1 MSKNKN
7 AKNKNKKNAKEKE
20 KQNKEQLG
28 GNIFAMGQMDLIFEM
43 VFDDKDLEKPDG
55 QNSEDPYYKIEELNS
70 IKDLSFL
77 KEKKEFYN
85 TIKVKP
91 NNEFMKQVLLGNKI
105 SKKKN
110 FIDLICYGRPKF
122 EGEEEFFD
130 EIFNHVTVNN
140 GFQINQTP
148 LEEGSRFSLVIQ
160 LKHKRYPEQIKEI
173 KVGTTPSEAKE
184 AKENEE
190 AAKKEEEDNKK
201 KEQEEQEKK
210 DLEERKQ
217 QLIQKYKERREKAKK
232 KKEEEENK
240 KNNKDA
246 KKEEGVENNENQ
258 NYENQNNENQNNENE
273 GNQYQNE
280 ENANQNEEQN
290 NNEGEQK
297 VENNEENKEE
307 KKEENEEDE
316 KDEEPEDYEETEAM
330 KEKKIPKFKRKNILC
345 NLNPSMTKY
354 DLIFLNF
361 EELNNMPG
369 DFKIKYL
376 IELLEHFKK
385 KKSTIFINFYKNEPS
400 EEEKNKEEEKK
411 KAEEKKEEEKRNEEA
426 KIQEQENKNRA
437 KQLKEINDRRAPLKK
452 RQQDLK
458 ENKKNEIKEMEEEQK
473 KEELANIEE
482 QIQQINEE
490 EQNLKDEIRAEEE
503 AKKELKKKK
512 EKEREKEEDKEF
524 KKDKKEMRQ
533 LNEVFF
539 FTDGYFF
546 DTKQACQLFNKHY
559 LCHTTDKKKNR
570 KVINKQKVFDYFITA
585 VARGAMDE
593 VQGNKIGL
601 FMDDFNTYTVIFCS
615 KKAASKKEL
624 NTQPHPKINPHNA
637 DIVQKYREIIKKNKN
652 DYYSIFACLA
662 AHEIG
667 ANRTISNE
675 VIYPTY
681 LTALEIVKR
690 KVECVKNDIKTINE
704 DQIYKVKINEKA
716 LQQEIEKLLSDSKE
730 GGFVLDC
737 TNKSKSTL
745 KDYVALYDYHLRG
758 FFSSQLLRNYLKNKG
773 FIDSKGFIMYDPVY
787 RNVMGA
793 QCKNI
798 KNYEGDELKKKIIS
812 SIKGIDVPA
821 RIGDKEL
828 DAKKAI
834 EKQNVPIDK
843 KIPYVKERD
852 QKKKKKKKK
861 KAGGSQEGSSSS
873 GQSSSDE
880 EGKSG
885 EGSWGNSDQG
895 GEGGAAY

>member
-1 MSKNKN
+1 MSNNKN
-7 AKNKNKKNAKEKE
+7 AKNKNKKNTKEKE
-20 KQNKEQLG
+20 KQNKEQVG
-28 GNIFAMGQMDLIFEM
+28 GMIFAMGQMDLIFEM
-43 VFDDKDLEKPDG
+43 VFDDKDLEKP
-55 QNSEDPYYKIEELNS
+55 NSENEEDKYIKLENLNNIE
-70 IKDLSFL
+70 DLKFL
-77 KEKKEFYN
+77 QEKKEFYN
-85 TIKVKP
+85 TIKMKG
-91 NNEFMKQVLLGNKI
+91 NNEFIKQLLLGNKI

-122 EGEEEFFD
+122 EGDKEFFN
-130 EIFNHVTVNN
+130 EIFDHVTLNN
-140 GFQINQTP
+140 GLQINKTP
-148 LEEGSRFSLVIQ
+148 LEEGSRYSLLIQ
-160 LKHKRYPEQIKEI
+160 LKHKKHPEQIKII
-173 KVGTTPSEAKE
+173 KDGTTQSEEKEEKEKSEAE
-184 AKENEE
+184 
-190 AAKKEEEDNKK
+190 KKNEEDNKK
-201 KEQEEQEKK
+201 KEQEEQDKK
-210 DLEERKQ
+210 EIEERKQ

-232 KKEEEENK
+232 KKEEEEQKK
-240 KNNKDA
+240 KNKDE
-246 KKEEGVENNENQ
+246 KNQEGEVENNENQ
-258 NYENQNNENQNNENE
+258 NNESPNNENKDNQN
-273 GNQYQNE
+273 QND

-290 NNEGEQK
+290 KEK
-297 VENNEENKEE
+297 KEEEE
-307 KKEENEEDE
+307 KKEDEEEE
-316 KDEEPEDYEETEAM
+316 KEEEPEDYEETEAM
-330 KEKKIPKFKRKNILC
+330 KEKKIPKFKRKNVLC
-345 NLNPSMTKY
+345 NLSPSMTKY
-354 DLIFLNF
+354 DLIFLNY
-361 EELNNMPG
+361 EELNNIPG

-400 EEEKNKEEEKK
+400 EEEKKKEEEKK
-411 KAEEKKEEEKRNEEA
+411 NEEA
-426 KIQEQENKNRA
+426 KQQEQENKNRA
-437 KQLKEINDRRAPLKK
+437 NQLKEINDKRTPLKRK
-452 RQQDLK
+452 LNDLK
-458 ENKKNEIKEMEEEQK
+458 EKKKKEIKEMEEQARK
-473 KEELANIEE
+473 DEENNITT
-482 QIQQINEE
+482 QIQQLDEE
-490 EQNLKDEIRAEEE
+490 EQNIKDEIRAEEE
-503 AKKELKKKK
+503 AKKEFKKKK
-512 EKEREKEEDKEF
+512 DAEKQKEEEKEF
-524 KKDKKEMRQ
+524 KKEKKEMRQ
-533 LNEVFF
+533 LNEIFF

-546 DTKQACQLFNKHY
+546 DTKQACELFNKHY
-559 LCHTTDKKKNR
+559 LCHTTDKKKNK

-585 VARGAMDE
+585 IATGTMEE

-601 FMDDFNTYTVIFCS
+601 FMDDFNIYTIIFCS

-637 DIVQKYREIIKKNKN
+637 GIVQQYKEIIKKNKN
-652 DYYSIFACLA
+652 DYYSIFAGLA
-662 AHEIG
+662 VHEIG

-690 KVECVKNDIKTINE
+690 KVECEKNDIKTINE

-758 FFSSQLLRNYLKNKG
+758 FFSSQLIRNYLKTKG

-793 QCKNI
+793 QCKNT
-798 KNYEGDELKKKIIS
+798 KNYEGDELKKKIIT

-821 RIGDKEL
+821 RIRDKEL

-843 KIPYVKERD
+843 KIPYIKERE
-852 QKKKKKKKK
+852 QKKKKRKKK

-885 EGSWGNSDQG
+885 EGASGNS
-895 GEGGAAY
+895 EHIEESSPA